1 MVQIWA
7 LERFLALK
15 PRPYTIGHGLPK
27 VVRWDGVKVMKNKNF
42 KKDLDCAG
50 FGNAFLWQPYEN
62 SLAVEV
68 YNEKDMWK
76 CCNPCIFV
84 LVTLFWIVLFL
95 TLL

>member
-1 MVQIWA
+1 
-7 LERFLALK
+7 
-15 PRPYTIGHGLPK
+15 
-27 VVRWDGVKVMKNKNF
+27 MKNKNF

-84 LVTLFWIVLFL
+84 LVTLFWVVLFL